1 MKRPGIVL
9 LLVLF
14 LFKAS
19 YAQEP
24 ADLKGGFYLAPD
36 FGLMLGSINNIE
48 LSPAI
53 GYHLSERFSLAA
65 GFKYEF
71 YSQTR
76 LYAYQP
82 AFKTHIYGPRAFA
95 RYTLFKN
102 LGDFLPIGMN
112 TALFAHVEFE
122 SSSLENKYFHPTN
135 FTQEGRFWYSTA
147 LVGGGFSQDASERIK
162 INVLLLWD
170 TDGGYTSLYN
180 NPILRFGFQF
190 FLRPRSMDSF

>member
-1 MKRPGIVL
+1 MKRLSIIL
-9 LLVLF
+9 LLVLY

-19 YAQEP
+19 YAQDPEN
-24 ADLKGGFYLAPD
+24 LKGGFYLAPD

-48 LSPAI
+48 LSPAL
-53 GYHLSERFSLAA
+53 GYHISERFSLAA

-76 LYAYQP
+76 LYASQP

-112 TALFAHVEFE
+112 TALFAHMEYE
-122 SSSLENKYFHPTN
+122 SSSLEKKYFQPISISD
-135 FTQEGRFWYSTA
+135 EGRFWYSTI

-162 INVLLLWD
+162 VNVLLLWD

-180 NPILRFGFQF
+180 NPIIRFGFQF
-190 FLRPRSMDSF
+190 FLRSRSIDSF